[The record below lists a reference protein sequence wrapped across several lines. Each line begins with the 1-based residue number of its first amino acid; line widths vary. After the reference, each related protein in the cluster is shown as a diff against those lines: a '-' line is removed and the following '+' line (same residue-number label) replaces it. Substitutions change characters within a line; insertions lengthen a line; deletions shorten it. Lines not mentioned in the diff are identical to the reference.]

1 MYVVDYLVYFYET
14 VNFPIDEFKNK
25 QTNNGNQVYTF
36 FGVPVDSIWKP
47 LVNNPILSTSSVS
60 SILINL
66 LPIEFL

>member
-36 FGVPVDSIWKP
+36 FGVPVDSICKP